1 MLNPPAGGGAM
12 TLHLPSW
19 NGLEAPGGCCLLP
32 LRLEAAAIK
41 QMAVDVFALTAT
53 MIFFF
58 SFMRIFQILPSIYVS
73 RCYGSVDNLNSC
85 LANIHSLPITV

>member
-19 NGLEAPGGCCLLP
+19 NGLETPGGCCLLP

-41 QMAVDVFALTAT
+41 QMVVGVFALIAT
-53 MIFFF
+53 MIFF
-58 SFMRIFQILPSIYVS
+58 SFVRVFQILPSIYLS

-85 LANIHSLPITV
+85 LANIHSLPITML